1 MLERRDSAVM
11 ILTCPECATSYFVD
25 DSRIPAGGRTVK
37 CTNCGARWH
46 TAQNA
51 EPSDADSELFEE
63 TAAPEAAPEPAAEEA
78 APAERA
84 GEDDLVVSG
93 PEPGARPRPAV
104 PTALRK
110 APAGPILAWGLMAAL
125 VVAFVVG
132 AVLFRDDVVRLAPQT
147 SGAYAGL
154 GLSVNS
160 LGLAIEQV
168 KVEPTFQGGR
178 PVLAVSGSI
187 RNLRDQA
194 AEAPAVRID
203 MLSRSGKPLAAKIV
217 RPIDPHIPAGAKRH
231 FAIAIADPPSS
242 LQNLELTFE
251 TGAGHTGPAA
261 VRAEAAAPRATDAP
275 QPVEAQPLPAD
286 APDALSEH
294 HG

>member
-1 MLERRDSAVM
+1 M

-51 EPSDADSELFEE
+51 GTPDDDSELFEE
-63 TAAPEAAPEPAAEEA
+63 TPAAEAAPEPAAEA
-78 APAERA
+78 APPADGP

-93 PEPGARPRPAV
+93 PKPGTRPRPAI
-104 PTALRK
+104 PTGLRK
-110 APAGPILAWGLMAAL
+110 APTGPILAWGLMAAL
-125 VVAFVVG
+125 VAAFVVG

-154 GLSVNS
+154 GLPVNS

-203 MLSRSGKPLAAKIV
+203 MLSRSGKPLAAKVV
-217 RPIDPHIPAGAKRH
+217 RPIDPHIPAGATRH

-251 TGAGHTGPAA
+251 TGGRPAGPAA
-261 VRAEAAAPRATDAP
+261 VRAEAAAPRATHAP

>member
-51 EPSDADSELFEE
+51 GPPEPDSELFEE
-63 TAAPEAAPEPAAEEA
+63 PAAAEAAPEATPPETAPAAA
-78 APAERA
+78 
-84 GEDDLVVSG
+84 EDDLVVSG
-93 PEPGARPRPAV
+93 PEPGTRPRPAAV
-104 PTALRK
+104 PARK
-110 APAGPILAWGLMAAL
+110 APTGAILAWVLMAAL

-132 AVLFRDDVVRLAPQT
+132 AVLFRDDVVRLAPET

-168 KVEPTFQGGR
+168 KAEPTFQGGR
-178 PVLAVSGSI
+178 PVLAVSGTI
-187 RNLRDQA
+187 RNLRDEA
-194 AEAPAVRID
+194 AEAPAIRID

-217 RPIDPHIPAGAKRH
+217 RPIDPHVPAGAKRH
-231 FAIAIADPPSS
+231 FAVTIADPPSS
-242 LQNLELTFE
+242 LQNLELAFE
-251 TGAGHTGPAA
+251 TGGGHGAPAA
-261 VRAEAAAPRATDAP
+261 VRAEAAAPQATHAP

>member
-51 EPSDADSELFEE
+51 GPSEADSELFEE
-63 TAAPEAAPEPAAEEA
+63 TAVADAAPEPAPEEPMPTAAED
-78 APAERA
+78 
-84 GEDDLVVSG
+84 EDDLVVSG
-93 PEPGARPRPAV
+93 PEPGPRPRPAAAPV
-104 PTALRK
+104 RK
-110 APAGPILAWGLMAAL
+110 APTGQILAWGLMAAL

-154 GLSVNS
+154 GLPVNS

-168 KVEPTFQGGR
+168 KAEPTFQGGR
-178 PVLAVSGSI
+178 PVLAVSGTI
-187 RNLRDQA
+187 RNLRDEA
-194 AEAPAVRID
+194 AEAPGIRID
-203 MLSRSGKPLAAKIV
+203 MLTRSGKPLAAKIV
-217 RPIDPHIPAGAKRH
+217 RPIDPHIPPGAKRH
-231 FAIAIADPPSS
+231 FAISIADPPSS
-242 LQNLELTFE
+242 LQSLELAFE
-251 TGAGHTGPAA
+251 TGAGHAAPAA
-261 VRAEAAAPRATDAP
+261 VRAEAAAPQATHAP

>member
-1 MLERRDSAVM
+1 M

-51 EPSDADSELFEE
+51 GPPDDDSELFEE
-63 TAAPEAAPEPAAEEA
+63 TPAAEAAPEPAVET
-78 APAERA
+78 APPADGP

-93 PEPGARPRPAV
+93 PTPGTRPRPAI
-104 PTALRK
+104 PTGLRE
-110 APAGPILAWGLMAAL
+110 APTGSILAWGLMAAL
-125 VVAFVVG
+125 AVAFVVG

-251 TGAGHTGPAA
+251 TGSGRAGPAA
-261 VRAEAAAPRATDAP
+261 VRAEAPAPPATHAP

>member
-1 MLERRDSAVM
+1 M

-37 CTNCGARWH
+37 CTSCGARWH
-46 TAQNA
+46 TSQNA
-51 EPSDADSELFEE
+51 ATSEPDSELFED
-63 TAAPEAAPEPAAEEA
+63 TAAAEPAPEPADEQAGPEPVTA
-78 APAERA
+78 A
-84 GEDDLVVSG
+84 DDLVVSG
-93 PEPGARPRPAV
+93 PAPGTRPPRVTP
-104 PTALRK
+104 PTASK
-110 APAGPILAWGLMAAL
+110 APTGPILAWGLMAAL

-132 AVLFRDDVVRLAPQT
+132 AVLFRDEVVRLAPQT

-168 KVEPTFQGGR
+168 KVEPTFQAGR
-178 PVLAVSGSI
+178 PVLAVSGTI
-187 RNLRDQA
+187 RNLRDEA
-194 AEAPAVRID
+194 AEAPAIRIE

-231 FAIAIADPPSS
+231 FAVSIADPPSS
-242 LQNLELTFE
+242 LQNLELAFE
-251 TGAGHTGPAA
+251 TGAGHARPAA
-261 VRAEAAAPRATDAP
+261 VRAEAAAPQATHAP
-275 QPVEAQPLPAD
+275 EPVEAQPLPAD